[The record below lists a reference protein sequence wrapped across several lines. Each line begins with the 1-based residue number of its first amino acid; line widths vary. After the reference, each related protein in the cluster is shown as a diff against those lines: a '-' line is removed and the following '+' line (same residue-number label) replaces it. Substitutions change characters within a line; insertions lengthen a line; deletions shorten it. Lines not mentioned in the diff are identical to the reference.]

1 METLA
6 FAAATSVIA
15 YLQKLNAGVSSDENR
30 DVAFTVLQA
39 LTGKEELMVNRQT
52 SQPKPFLSALRDMF
66 YDDNGDSR
74 VCKHQRACIDYT
86 LSV

>member
-1 METLA
+1 M

-15 YLQKLNAGVSSDENR
+15 YLQKLNVGGVSSDENR

-39 LTGKEELMVNRQT
+39 LTGKEEQMVNKQT

-66 YDDNGDSR
+66 YDGNVDSR
-74 VCKHQRACIDYT
+74 VCKHQMTCSDYT
-86 LSV
+86 VSV